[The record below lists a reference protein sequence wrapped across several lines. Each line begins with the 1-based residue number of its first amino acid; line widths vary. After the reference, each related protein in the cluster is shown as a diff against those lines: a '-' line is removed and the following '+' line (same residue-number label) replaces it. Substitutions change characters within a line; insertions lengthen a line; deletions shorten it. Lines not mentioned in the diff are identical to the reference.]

1 MSEFTMNQLYIQ
13 LKTTFYTMI
22 LILIPIIFILIVY
35 IIYSSLKSKDSQNKE
50 DTLLNDIL
58 YAIYGQKTVDTNKI
72 DQTLNRLYSEK
83 QFYQKLYITFFRYS
97 FVTVNIFF
105 GIFSAIYTKL
115 PLLKEYYFS
124 FALLAS
130 VVLYFIYVYM
140 DNISV
145 QINNQSI
152 AIKYLE
158 NKLCMN
164 IQSFSFNGYYKSSS
178 NILTDR
184 SILQYIVIF
193 FASIWIIA
201 GTIISAKEGDLYENL
216 FLSIGALLTF
226 PVLMIMERYA
236 KNKKKSMIEE
246 IRNKYKIKNKNKK

>member
-1 MSEFTMNQLYIQ
+1 MSEFTMKQLYIISN
-13 LKTTFYTMI
+13 TIFYSLTSI
-22 LILIPIIFILIVY
+22 LIFILLVY
-35 IIYSSLKSKDSQNKE
+35 IFYMIYSSLRCKDTKNKE

-72 DQTLNRLYSEK
+72 EQTLNRLYSEK
-83 QFYQKLYITFFRYS
+83 QFYQKLYITFFGYS

-105 GIFSAIYTKL
+105 GLFSTIYTKL

-130 VVLYFIYVYM
+130 AVLYFIYVYM

-145 QINNQSI
+145 QINNKSI

-158 NKLCMN
+158 DKLCMN

-178 NILTDR
+178 NILTER

-193 FASIWIIA
+193 FAYIWMFT
-201 GTIISAKEGDLYENL
+201 GTIISTKEGNMYENRIL
-216 FLSIGALLTF
+216 FIVSLIILPFLY
-226 PVLMIMERYA
+226 LMAEHA
-236 KNKKKSMIEE
+236 KKIKKSMIEE
-246 IRNKYKIKNKNKK
+246 IKNKK

>member
-1 MSEFTMNQLYIQ
+1 MSEFTMNQLYIISN
-13 LKTTFYTMI
+13 TIFYSLTSI
-22 LILIPIIFILIVY
+22 LIFILLVY
-35 IIYSSLKSKDSQNKE
+35 IFYMIYSSLRCKDTKNKE

-72 DQTLNRLYSEK
+72 EQTLNRLYSEK
-83 QFYQKLYITFFRYS
+83 QFYQKLYITFFGYS

-105 GIFSAIYTKL
+105 GLFSTIYTKL

-145 QINNQSI
+145 QIANQSI

-158 NKLCMN
+158 QRLNMN
-164 IQSFSFNGYYKSSS
+164 IQSFSFNGHYKSSS

-193 FASIWIIA
+193 FAYIWMFT
-201 GTIISAKEGDLYENL
+201 GTIISTKEGNMYENRILFIISLIIFPFL
-216 FLSIGALLTF
+216 FLMA
-226 PVLMIMERYA
+226 EHA
-236 KNKKKSMIEE
+236 KKIKKSMIEE
-246 IRNKYKIKNKNKK
+246 IKNNN

>member
-1 MSEFTMNQLYIQ
+1 MSEFTMNQLYIISN
-13 LKTTFYTMI
+13 TIFYSLTSI
-22 LILIPIIFILIVY
+22 LIFILLVY
-35 IIYSSLKSKDSQNKE
+35 IFYMIYSSLRCKDTKNKE

-72 DQTLNRLYSEK
+72 EQTLNRLYSEK
-83 QFYQKLYITFFRYS
+83 QFYQKLYITFFGYS

-105 GIFSAIYTKL
+105 GLFSTIYTKL

-145 QINNQSI
+145 QINNKSI

-158 NKLCMN
+158 QRLNMN

-193 FASIWIIA
+193 FAYIWMFT
-201 GTIISAKEGDLYENL
+201 GTIISTKEGNMYENRIL
-216 FLSIGALLTF
+216 FIVSLIILPFLY
-226 PVLMIMERYA
+226 LMAEHA
-236 KNKKKSMIEE
+236 KKIKKSMIEE
-246 IRNKYKIKNKNKK
+246 IKNKK

>member
-1 MSEFTMNQLYIQ
+1 MSEFTMNQLYIISN
-13 LKTTFYTMI
+13 TIFYSLTSI
-22 LILIPIIFILIVY
+22 LIFILLVY
-35 IIYSSLKSKDSQNKE
+35 IFYMIYSSLRCKDTKNKE

-72 DQTLNRLYSEK
+72 EQTLNRLYSEK
-83 QFYQKLYITFFRYS
+83 QFYQKLYITFFGYS

-105 GIFSAIYTKL
+105 GLFSTIYTKL

-145 QINNQSI
+145 QINNKSI

-158 NKLCMN
+158 DKLCMN

-178 NILTDR
+178 NILTER

-193 FASIWIIA
+193 FAYIWMFT
-201 GTIISAKEGDLYENL
+201 GTIISTKEGNMYENRILFIISLIIFPFL
-216 FLSIGALLTF
+216 FLMA
-226 PVLMIMERYA
+226 EHA
-236 KNKKKSMIEE
+236 KKIKKSMIEE
-246 IRNKYKIKNKNKK
+246 IKNKK

>member
-72 DQTLNRLYSEK
+72 EQTLNRLYSEK
-83 QFYQKLYITFFRYS
+83 QFYQKLYITFFGYS

-105 GIFSAIYTKL
+105 GLFSTIYTKL

-140 DNISV
+140 D
-145 QINNQSI
+145 
-152 AIKYLE
+152 
-158 NKLCMN
+158 
-164 IQSFSFNGYYKSSS
+164 SSTF
-178 NILTDR
+178 L
-184 SILQYIVIF
+184 
-193 FASIWIIA
+193 
-201 GTIISAKEGDLYENL
+201 KER
-216 FLSIGALLTF
+216 
-226 PVLMIMERYA
+226 V
-236 KNKKKSMIEE
+236 
-246 IRNKYKIKNKNKK
+246 

>member
-1 MSEFTMNQLYIQ
+1 MSEFTMNQLYIISN
-13 LKTTFYTMI
+13 TIFYSLTSI
-22 LILIPIIFILIVY
+22 LIFILLVY
-35 IIYSSLKSKDSQNKE
+35 IFYMIYSSLRCKDTKNKE

-72 DQTLNRLYSEK
+72 EQTLNRLYSEK
-83 QFYQKLYITFFRYS
+83 QFYQKLYITFFGYS

-105 GIFSAIYTKL
+105 GLFSTIYTKL

-145 QINNQSI
+145 QINNKSI

-158 NKLCMN
+158 DKLCMN

-193 FASIWIIA
+193 FAYIWMFT
-201 GTIISAKEGDLYENL
+201 GTIISTKEGNMYENRIL
-216 FLSIGALLTF
+216 FIVSLIILPFLY
-226 PVLMIMERYA
+226 LMAEHA
-236 KNKKKSMIEE
+236 KKIKKSMIEE
-246 IRNKYKIKNKNKK
+246 IKNKK

>member
-105 GIFSAIYTKL
+105 GLFSTIYTKL

-145 QINNQSI
+145 QINNKSI

-158 NKLCMN
+158 DKLCMN

-193 FASIWIIA
+193 FAYIWMFT
-201 GTIISAKEGDLYENL
+201 GTIISTKEGNMYENRILFIVSLIIFPFL
-216 FLSIGALLTF
+216 FLMA
-226 PVLMIMERYA
+226 EHA
-236 KNKKKSMIEE
+236 KKIKKSMIEE
-246 IRNKYKIKNKNKK
+246 IKNNN

>member
-1 MSEFTMNQLYIQ
+1 MSEFTMNQLYIISN
-13 LKTTFYTMI
+13 TIFYSLTSI
-22 LILIPIIFILIVY
+22 LIFILLVY
-35 IIYSSLKSKDSQNKE
+35 IFYMIYSSLRCKDTKNKE

-72 DQTLNRLYSEK
+72 EQTLNRLYSEK
-83 QFYQKLYITFFRYS
+83 QFYQKLYITFFGYS

-105 GIFSAIYTKL
+105 GLFSTIYTKL

-130 VVLYFIYVYM
+130 AVLYFIYVYM

-145 QINNQSI
+145 QINNKSI

-158 NKLCMN
+158 DKLCMN

-178 NILTDR
+178 NILTER

-193 FASIWIIA
+193 FAYIWMFT
-201 GTIISAKEGDLYENL
+201 GTIISTKEGNMYENRIL
-216 FLSIGALLTF
+216 FIVSLIILPFLY
-226 PVLMIMERYA
+226 LMAEHA
-236 KNKKKSMIEE
+236 KKIKKSMIEE
-246 IRNKYKIKNKNKK
+246 IKNKK

>member
-1 MSEFTMNQLYIQ
+1 MSEFTMNQLYIISN
-13 LKTTFYTMI
+13 TIFYSLTSI
-22 LILIPIIFILIVY
+22 LIFILLVY
-35 IIYSSLKSKDSQNKE
+35 IFYMIYSSLRCKDTKNKE

-72 DQTLNRLYSEK
+72 EQTLNRLYSEK

-105 GIFSAIYTKL
+105 GLFSTIYTKL

-145 QINNQSI
+145 QINNKSI

-158 NKLCMN
+158 
-164 IQSFSFNGYYKSSS
+164 
-178 NILTDR
+178 
-184 SILQYIVIF
+184 
-193 FASIWIIA
+193 
-201 GTIISAKEGDLYENL
+201 
-216 FLSIGALLTF
+216 
-226 PVLMIMERYA
+226 
-236 KNKKKSMIEE
+236 
-246 IRNKYKIKNKNKK
+246 

>member
-1 MSEFTMNQLYIQ
+1 
-13 LKTTFYTMI
+13 MI
-22 LILIPIIFILIVY
+22 YL
-35 IIYSSLKSKDSQNKE
+35 SLRSNDSQNKE
-50 DTLLNDIL
+50 NTLLNDML

-72 DQTLNRLYSEK
+72 EQTLNRLYSEK
-83 QFYQKLYITFFRYS
+83 QFYQKLYTTFFRYS

-105 GIFSAIYTKL
+105 GIFGAIYTKL
-115 PLLKEYYFS
+115 PLLKGYYFS
-124 FALLAS
+124 FALTAS

-158 NKLCMN
+158 DKLCMN

-193 FASIWIIA
+193 FAYIWMFA
-201 GTIISAKEGDLYENL
+201 GTIISANEGNMYENRI
-216 FLSIGALLTF
+216 LSIVSLFIFPFLL
-226 PVLMIMERYA
+226 LMEKYA

-246 IRNKYKIKNKNKK
+246 IKNNN

>member
-1 MSEFTMNQLYIQ
+1 MSEFTINQLYIVS
-13 LKTTFYTMI
+13 KTIFYSLTS
-22 LILIPIIFILIVY
+22 LLIFILLVYIFY
-35 IIYSSLKSKDSQNKE
+35 IIYSNLRSNDSKNQE
-50 DTLLNDIL
+50 DTLSNDIL
-58 YAIYGQKTVDTNKI
+58 CAIYGQKTVDTNKI

-83 QFYQKLYITFFRYS
+83 QFYQKLYTIFFRYA

-105 GIFSAIYTKL
+105 GLFSTIYTKL
-115 PLLKEYYFS
+115 PLLKGYYFS

-145 QINNQSI
+145 QINNKSI

-158 NKLCMN
+158 DKLCMN

-178 NILTDR
+178 NILTD
-184 SILQYIVIF
+184 SSMLQYIVIF
-193 FASIWIIA
+193 FAYIWMFTGIIL
-201 GTIISAKEGDLYENL
+201 SANEGNIYENCIL
-216 FLSIGALLTF
+216 FIAALLVF
-226 PVLMIMERYA
+226 PFLYLMETHA

-246 IRNKYKIKNKNKK
+246 IKNNK

>member
-1 MSEFTMNQLYIQ
+1 MSEFTMNQLYIIS
-13 LKTTFYTMI
+13 KTIFYSLTSI
-22 LILIPIIFILIVY
+22 LIFILLVY
-35 IIYSSLKSKDSQNKE
+35 IFYMIYSSLRCKDTQNKE

-72 DQTLNRLYSEK
+72 EQTLNRLYSEK
-83 QFYQKLYITFFRYS
+83 QFYQKLYATFFRYS

-105 GIFSAIYTKL
+105 GIFGAIYTKL
-115 PLLKEYYFS
+115 PLLKGYYFS

-145 QINNQSI
+145 QINNKSI

-158 NKLCMN
+158 DKLCMN

-178 NILTDR
+178 NILADR

-193 FASIWIIA
+193 FAYIWMFA
-201 GTIISAKEGDLYENL
+201 GTIISANEGNIYENRI
-216 FLSIGALLTF
+216 LSIIALFIF
-226 PVLMIMERYA
+226 PFLLMEKRA

-246 IRNKYKIKNKNKK
+246 IKNNH